1 MNLYKGKSFE
11 HCPMKQVS
19 ILMRIR
25 EVRKNRGWS
34 QSEMA
39 ERLNVALKTY
49 QNLESGATRIDIE
62 RLVQIASILGV
73 ELIELLGYQPKPDEY
88 IDRFINEEK
97 DLYQKIIQDKETYI
111 SRLEEDLKVYQDM
124 LKRNAAL
131 PDDTSPQN

>member
-1 MNLYKGKSFE
+1 
-11 HCPMKQVS
+11 MKQVS